1 MKSQPQLAVHL
12 LGEIFGVENS
22 QPVIDI
28 INSAWQQLTP
38 IKTVT
43 IEREFPAGTSLKRLK
58 IQEFDNDME
67 VFQVVH

>member
-1 MKSQPQLAVHL
+1 MQL
-12 LGEIFGVENS
+12 
-22 QPVIDI
+22 DI

-67 VFQVVH
+67 VFQVVL